1 VICVSIDRPL
11 VVPKVQA
18 RLSFVGSDIMETSM
32 QIRSLAVIALG
43 VVTLTAAPA
52 FAAIPSDKAEPHTAA
67 AVEAADQAWGDAESN
82 GDKAYVDW
90 LLLPGYQS
98 VGEAG
103 KSADKAMIVG
113 SVSAAH
119 SAERKAKVDAWKAT
133 HSEKPVVTIVGDTAV
148 LAWTSTKPDAA
159 VMSCDVFAYKDGH
172 WHAVY
177 SQHTTAGD

>member
-1 VICVSIDRPL
+1 MR
-11 VVPKVQA
+11 
-18 RLSFVGSDIMETSM
+18 
-32 QIRSLAVIALG
+32 IRFLAMTALG
-43 VVTLTAAPA
+43 AATVAAAPVCA
-52 FAAIPSDKAEPHTAA
+52 MPSDKAEPHTAA

-103 KSADKAMIVG
+103 THAGKARIVASA
-113 SVSAAH
+113 SAPR
-119 SAERKAKVDAWKAT
+119 SPGRKAEADAWKAA
-133 HSEKPVVTIVGDTAV
+133 HPEKPVVTIVGDTAV

-159 VMSCDVFAYKDGH
+159 VLSCDIFVYQDGH
-172 WHAVY
+172 WHAAY